1 MRIFFCLLQINRLL
15 EEKSTE
21 AKAKKKTIEF
31 YQRELIQVATQYR
44 TLRQQV
50 LLGEV
55 QVPADVNN
63 KLTDEFLKEVDEMKR
78 EFFFT
83 LAIGIKLNRT
93 LQGVP
98 CNLDTHHLWEQAK
111 HLHHTK
117 WNEFLHTQ
125 FAQLQQSAPSQS
137 PSNGDSQM
145 TMNSPKSRIT
155 STTTTAAMTTNPV
168 SSSNNTNLTSSSNA
182 RSGLDSR
189 RTFTRNPP
197 KA

>member
-1 MRIFFCLLQINRLL
+1 LSQINRLL

-31 YQRELIQVATQYR
+31 YQRELLQIATQYR

-50 LLGEV
+50 LLAEV
-55 QVPADVNN
+55 QVPADVHN

-98 CNLDTHHLWEQAK
+98 CNLDTQHLWEQAK
-111 HLHHTK
+111 HLHHSK

-125 FAQLQQSAPSQS
+125 FAQLQQTTSSQS
-137 PSNGDSQM
+137 PSNDGSRQVR
-145 TMNSPKSRIT
+145 MNDPQHR
-155 STTTTAAMTTNPV
+155 TTTTTTTTT
-168 SSSNNTNLTSSSNA
+168 SLISSNNTNITPLSV

-189 RTFTRNPP
+189 QILMGNPP
-197 KA
+197 KR